1 MNKTLGVIVIMA
13 KRPVLGKVKTR
24 LAASVGKQ
32 MALDLYEMMLSK
44 TFMIAE
50 DSGKKVLVLATGE
63 GDLELPSSFL
73 LEEQVEADLG
83 AKMLHGFQTAMER
96 FPNEPIVM
104 IGTDCY
110 DLTIDELSNAFDVL
124 TLNQLVFGPS
134 EDGGYYLIGMNA
146 LHPEVFESME
156 WSVSS
161 VMSETKIRMRQKGLV
176 WGEVKTLNDM
186 DTLADL
192 KTSSLWNEVKTN
204 IKA

>member
-83 AKMLHGFQTAMER
+83 AKMLHGFQTAM
-96 FPNEPIVM
+96 
-104 IGTDCY
+104 
-110 DLTIDELSNAFDVL
+110 
-124 TLNQLVFGPS
+124 
-134 EDGGYYLIGMNA
+134 
-146 LHPEVFESME
+146 
-156 WSVSS
+156 
-161 VMSETKIRMRQKGLV
+161 
-176 WGEVKTLNDM
+176 
-186 DTLADL
+186 
-192 KTSSLWNEVKTN
+192 
-204 IKA
+204 